1 MKQDSFP
8 QKSWIDGCFVSKISK
23 AEICSLI
30 KEWILEKEKGNYIT
44 AINVSKLV
52 MMQKDEKLAGC
63 ILKSSI
69 NIADGFP
76 IFLATKILG
85 NPIPERITG
94 IELMEELLKLA
105 SEHRFSVYFF
115 GSKPEA
121 LEKAIHQCSLKYPS
135 LKIAGSHHGY
145 YQKGEEDSLVKE
157 IASYSPDILLV
168 GLGLPQKEY
177 FIEDHLGKLNASV
190 ILAVGGAFDVFAG
203 MKKRAPQW
211 VQDMG
216 IEWLWR
222 SIYDRSRGKLIYKNF
237 IPFIRILL
245 EELFNQRI
253 AKKER
258 IC

>member
-1 MKQDSFP
+1 MKRESRP
-8 QKSWIDGCFVSKISK
+8 QKSWIDGCFVSKVSK

-44 AINVSKLV
+44 AINVGKLV

-85 NPIPERITG
+85 NPIPKRIPG
-94 IELMEELLKLA
+94 IELMEQLLKLA

-115 GSKPEA
+115 GSKPEI
-121 LEKAIHQCSLKYPS
+121 LEKAIHQCLLKYPS
-135 LKIAGSHHGY
+135 FKIAGSHHGY

-157 IASYSPDILLV
+157 IASHSPDILLV

-177 FIEDHLGKLNASV
+177 FIDDYVEKLNASV
-190 ILAVGGAFDVFAG
+190 VLAVGGAFDVLAG
-203 MKKRAPQW
+203 IKKRAPRW
-211 VQDMG
+211 VQSIG

-222 SIYDRSRGKLIYKNF
+222 SVYDRSRGKLIFKTF
-237 IPFIRILL
+237 VPFIRILL

-253 AKKER
+253 ARMKR
-258 IC
+258 IW

>member
-1 MKQDSFP
+1 M
-8 QKSWIDGCFVSKISK
+8 SKISK
-23 AEICSLI
+23 AEIRSLI
-30 KEWILEKEKGNYIT
+30 KEWILEKEKGKYIT

-52 MMQKDEKLAGC
+52 MMQKDKKLAAY
-63 ILKSSI
+63 ILKSSV

-105 SEHRFSVYFF
+105 SEQRFSVYFF
-115 GSKPEA
+115 GSKPEI
-121 LEKAIHQCSLKYPS
+121 LEKVIHQCLLKYPS

-157 IASYSPDILLV
+157 IASHSPDILLV
-168 GLGLPQKEY
+168 ALGLPQKEY
-177 FIEDHLGKLNASV
+177 FIDDHLEKLNASV

-203 MKKRAPQW
+203 MKKRAPHW
-211 VQDMG
+211 VQSMG

-237 IPFIRILL
+237 VPFIRILL
-245 EELFNQRI
+245 GELFNQKIVKR
-253 AKKER
+253 ER